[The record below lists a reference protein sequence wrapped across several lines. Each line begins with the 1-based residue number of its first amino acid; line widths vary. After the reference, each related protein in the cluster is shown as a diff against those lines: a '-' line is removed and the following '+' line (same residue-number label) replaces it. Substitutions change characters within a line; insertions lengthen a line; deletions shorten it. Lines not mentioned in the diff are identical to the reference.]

1 MRLSDVGAL
10 ALGNLM
16 RHKSRTILTL
26 CGVGVGVATLT
37 VMVSLG
43 EGVKRL
49 IEAQVDKAE
58 LITRITVLPKG
69 ATGQLPIFRRPGRGQ
84 QQDDDEEGGPKLDDE
99 VVESLSRLP
108 NVVTVY
114 PDMHTPFLGA
124 ELDGRVMQAESE
136 GLPAKAISENYERA
150 LLAGRYFT
158 AADDQAQVAVA
169 PSRVLEDLGIS
180 PQAAV
185 GQRVYF
191 MRLDQLSR
199 YEMQPEDP
207 AAVPPPT
214 TDATTD
220 DGPPTEGSTTEP
232 RPPLRARYVRP
243 PDARLI
249 EVEIIGVYESEEF
262 GMAGRRFQVPL
273 ALGRRLLTESGLER
287 ALGGRAAAGRYRA
300 LTVKVEG
307 RTDVAPVR
315 ELIEAKG
322 FDTLA
327 IADLLKFV
335 GYLFAVIE
343 VLLAFFGGIG
353 LVVSFFGIANTM
365 VMAVL
370 ERTREIGVLKALGAR
385 DRDVRRVFLA
395 EAAAIGLTGGGLGVL
410 FGLGTGK
417 ALNAVA
423 SYVMSQTLNGR
434 PIEVFYV
441 PLWLAGAAMG
451 VAMLVAT
458 VAGLYP
464 AWRAAR
470 LDPVVALRME

>member
-1 MRLSDVGAL
+1 VRLSDVGAH

-49 IEAQVDKAE
+49 IEGQVDKAE

-69 ATGQLPIFRRPGRGQ
+69 ATGQLPIFRRPGRGP
-84 QQDDDEEGGPKLDDE
+84 QQDGDDEAGPKLDDA
-99 VVESLSRLP
+99 VVESLSKLP
-108 NVVTVY
+108 GVVTVY

-124 ELDGRVMQAESE
+124 ELDGKVMQAESE

-150 LLAGRYFT
+150 LVAGRYWT
-158 AADDQAQVAVA
+158 EADAQAQVAVA

-191 MRLDQLSR
+191 MRIDQLSR

-207 AAVPPPT
+207 AAVPPST
-214 TDATTD
+214 TDGPVA
-220 DGPPTEGSTTEP
+220 DGATTEP
-232 RPPLRARYVRP
+232 RPPLRVRYVRP
-243 PDARLI
+243 PDAKLI

-287 ALGGRAAAGRYRA
+287 ALGGRASAGRYRA

-335 GYLFAVIE
+335 GILFAVIE

-395 EAAAIGLTGGGLGVL
+395 EAATIGLTGGGLGVL

-417 ALNAVA
+417 ALNAIA
-423 SYVMSQTLNGR
+423 SYVMSQALNGR